1 MREVEGRVLD
11 GKVAI
16 VTGAGQGVGEG
27 VALALAGAG
36 AAVAVAGRTLSKVE
50 RTAATIAERGGRAVA
65 VECDVIDPDQVTAC
79 VDRTVSE
86 FGTVD
91 ILVNNAQVP
100 PLGPLVE
107 IPEELF
113 DTGWK
118 TGPLATFRFMRAC
131 YPYLKGGGV
140 VVNMGSGS
148 AIRPDLTAFGGYGAC
163 KEAIRTMSRAAAC
176 EWGRDKIRVNVVLPL
191 AMSPAMAGFLEH
203 NPDARDGVLGSIPLG
218 FIGDC
223 ENDVGPAVVWLC
235 SDAAS
240 YVTGTSLCVD
250 GGQDYVR

>member
-1 MREVEGRVLD
+1 MGVLD
-11 GKVAI
+11 GKSAI

-27 VALALAGAG
+27 VALALADAG
-36 AAVAVAGRTLSKVE
+36 AKVVVAGRTFSKVE
-50 RTAATIAERGGRAVA
+50 RTAATIGERGGTALA
-65 VECDVIDPDQVTAC
+65 VECDVIEADQVQSC
-79 VDRTVSE
+79 VDATVE
-86 FGTVD
+86 AFGTVD

-100 PLGPLVE
+100 PLGPLAL

-131 YPYLKGGGV
+131 YEHLKGGGSI
-140 VVNMGSGS
+140 VNMGSGS

-176 EWGRDKIRVNVVLPL
+176 EWGVDGIRVNVVLPL
-191 AMSPAMAGFLEH
+191 AMSPAMGGFLEEH
-203 NPDARDGVLGSIPLG
+203 PETMDGVLGSIPLR
-218 FIGDC
+218 FVGDC
-223 ENDVGPAVVWLC
+223 ERDIGPAVVWLC

>member
-1 MREVEGRVLD
+1 MGRLE

-16 VTGAGQGVGEG
+16 VTGAGQGIGRAIAILFAREG
-27 VALALAGAG
+27 AKVCVAEVKFHRA
-36 AAVAVAGRTLSKVE
+36 E
-50 RTAATIAERGGRAVA
+50 RTAEEIRAAGGDGMSSVVDVGKRGDVHAM
-65 VECDVIDPDQVTAC
+65 VEE
-79 VDRTVSE
+79 TVRRY
-86 FGTVD
+86 GTVD

-100 PLGPLVE
+100 PLGPLAE

-176 EWGRDKIRVNVVLPL
+176 EWGRDGIRVNVVLPL

-223 ENDVGPAVVWLC
+223 ETDVGPAVVWLC
-235 SDAAS
+235 SDAAA

>member
-1 MREVEGRVLD
+1 M
-11 GKVAI
+11 
-16 VTGAGQGVGEG
+16 Q
-27 VALALAGAG
+27 
-36 AAVAVAGRTLSKVE
+36 
-50 RTAATIAERGGRAVA
+50 
-65 VECDVIDPDQVTAC
+65 AC
-79 VDRTVSE
+79 VDATVSE
-86 FGTVD
+86 YGTVD

-100 PLGPLVE
+100 PLGPIAE

-113 DTGWK
+113 VTGWES
-118 TGPLATFRFMRAC
+118 GPLATFRFMRAC
-131 YPYLKGGGV
+131 YPYLKDGGV

-148 AIRPDLTAFGGYGAC
+148 AIRPDLAMFGGYGAC

-176 EWGRDKIRVNVVLPL
+176 EWGKDGIRVNVVLPL
-191 AMSPAMAGFLEH
+191 AMSPAMEGFLEH
-203 NPDARDGVLGSIPLG
+203 NPEARDGVLGAIPLG

-223 ENDVGPAVVWLC
+223 EKDVGPAVVWLC